1 MSLHKNWLQLM
12 MGQVHFLKCSTHCGW
27 MRCRLQKISV
37 ILNSS
42 QRETI
47 KHLHKSSKR
56 GTISKQIMTFKFS
69 ILTISPNNL
78 FLPLNNAQCMKNY
91 FSCNSTSTGIL
102 NPKQKVETQC
112 PFSKRALC
120 ELMMPRFIWAIKHLQ
135 LSHLGL
141 CWISSLRMK
150 KRCCAERSLPS
161 HFCYW
166 TAGTFKSLAFK
177 SLDPTGSI
185 HKSLLIQNDR

>member
-1 MSLHKNWLQLM
+1 MPLHEKVVAIDDGTNS
-12 MGQVHFLKCSTHCGW
+12 FLKCKTHCGW

-91 FSCNSTSTGIL
+91 FSCNSTSTLIL
-102 NPKQKVETQC
+102 NSKQKVETQC
-112 PFSKRALC
+112 PLF
-120 ELMMPRFIWAIKHLQ
+120 
-135 LSHLGL
+135 
-141 CWISSLRMK
+141 
-150 KRCCAERSLPS
+150 
-161 HFCYW
+161 
-166 TAGTFKSLAFK
+166 
-177 SLDPTGSI
+177 
-185 HKSLLIQNDR
+185 